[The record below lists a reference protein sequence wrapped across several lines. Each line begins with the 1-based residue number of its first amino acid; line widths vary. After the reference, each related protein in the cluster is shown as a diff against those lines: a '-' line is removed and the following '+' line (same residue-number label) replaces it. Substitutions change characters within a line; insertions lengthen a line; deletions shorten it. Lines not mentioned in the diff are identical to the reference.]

1 MAAQW
6 HGELQLLI
14 PRKSVLVE
22 VLSRGIFILILIN
35 HLYSGVIG
43 MNIHYQVATLH
54 SHLTAF
60 PTKTVC

>member
-1 MAAQW
+1 MAAKW
-6 HGELQLLI
+6 HEELQLFV

-35 HLYSGVIG
+35 HLYSGVIAL
-43 MNIHYQVATLH
+43 NIHYQVATLH

-60 PTKTVC
+60 STKTVC